1 MPLMSLGLFAFTLQ
15 TAPFETLKRSTA
27 QRWEA
32 KNRVGRAPAYQNGG
46 PGDDTITIDGTLAPP
61 LTGGARNLDK
71 LREMMAGGKVWIL
84 TAGTGEVL
92 GKWFIANV
100 EETRS
105 RMLSN
110 GAARKI
116 AFSLTLKHYP
126 DDDAGML
133 GRLMDS
139 LPS

>member
-1 MPLMSLGLFAFTLQ
+1 MPLMSLGLFAFSLQ

-27 QRWEA
+27 QRWES
-32 KNRVGRAPAYQNGG
+32 KNRVGKAPAYQNGG

-61 LTGGARNLDK
+61 LTGGAKNLDK

-84 TAGTGEVL
+84 TAGTGDVM
-92 GKWFIANV
+92 GKWFITSV

-105 RMLSN
+105 HMLDK
-110 GAARKI
+110 GFARKT
-116 AFSLTLKHYP
+116 AFSLSLKHYP
-126 DDDAGML
+126 DDDVGML
-133 GRLMDS
+133 GKLLDS